1 VCRRPGVDFTTRGDL
16 LDNVGSREVDLSF
29 NWSAYI
35 RQYNEIHLEVWEQIK
50 AENLIE
56 LWVEVDSSPGALNLE
71 QRKLY
76 NVIMA

>member
-16 LDNVGSREVDLSF
+16 LDNLGSREVDLSF

-56 LWVEVDSSPGALNLE
+56 L
-71 QRKLY
+71 
-76 NVIMA
+76 